1 MFEIVSAKL
10 TGIPKGPGWAES
22 YDFVPEGAEQKS
34 LRGHLFVVLSTS
46 QVEGHNVET
55 ISAGR
60 ILISKFKEDYFNDL
74 SVKPFNALKSAVENL
89 AKGFKESWGD
99 VEIAAASV
107 CGDVVYSAAVGGA
120 EVTICREGSIGTI
133 LKSVGEETIVSSGFP
148 KKGDVML
155 IGTKSF
161 YDGASPSVIKAA
173 LSAGSPEEAIEIFSP
188 ESSGKNTTGNMAA
201 IVLRFSQEQAE
212 YFESPPVANGFSFPQ
227 PSFKQKLSNIVDG
240 ILKKLPQKQIYV
252 KNEVNDEYSSQ
263 SKKLTF
269 SVALI
274 LIFVLAVSIGFGIR
288 QKKINDVKNKYQG
301 ILQQVQSEIDE
312 AISLS
317 SVSPERS
324 RELFYDASNKLATL
338 ESLHIKDPAYDA
350 VRKKID
356 SSRASIL
363 GEFLATPELFLDLGL
378 LSSGFKGDALTVSG
392 GNIFILDK
400 AGKRIV
406 SIAISTKKS
415 KVVAGPGVIEEA
427 FDLASYEDRAFILAS
442 DGVYEVD
449 KQKNKVIEKSWE
461 GNVLIKA
468 FAGNIYILDE
478 SGNQIY
484 RYAGVGGAFPNKT
497 NWLSASTNADFS
509 GVRQWVID
517 GAVYALFP
525 NSKILKYSQGSPQ
538 NFKISG
544 VTPEIGNT
552 DAIFAGDDTQYI
564 YLLDRAGKRVVVTD
578 KKGTYKAQYI
588 SESISASSNIV
599 VSEADKK
606 IILLMGD
613 KLYSVDIKHM

>member
-10 TGIPKGPGWAES
+10 TGVPKGPGWAES
-22 YDFVPEGAEQKS
+22 YDFVPEGIEQKS

-46 QVEGHNVET
+46 QVEGHGVET
-55 ISAGR
+55 ISVGR
-60 ILISKFKEDYFNDL
+60 TLIAKFREDYFDDL
-74 SVKPFNALKSAVENL
+74 TIKAFNALKSAVENL

-99 VEIAAASV
+99 VEIAAASI

-120 EVTICREGSIGTI
+120 EVIICRGGSIGTI
-133 LKSVGEETIVSSGFP
+133 LKSVGSETIVSSGFP
-148 KKGDVML
+148 KEGDVML

-161 YDGASPSVIKAA
+161 YDGTSPGIIKAA
-173 LSAGSPEEAIEIFSP
+173 LSAESPESAIEIFTP
-188 ESSGKNTTGNMAA
+188 GNPAA
-201 IVLRFSQEQAE
+201 IVLRFSQEQVKV
-212 YFESPPVANGFSFPQ
+212 FETTPIINSFSLPQ
-227 PSFKQKLSNIVDG
+227 KSFKQKVFNTIAVF
-240 ILKKLPQKQIYV
+240 LKKLPQKQLYV

-263 SKKLTF
+263 NKKLTF

-274 LIFVLAVSIGFGIR
+274 LIFILAVSIGFGIR
-288 QKKINDVKNKYQG
+288 QKKINDVKSKYQG

-312 AISLS
+312 AISLA

-324 RELFYDASNKLATL
+324 RELFYDAEQKLASIEDL
-338 ESLHIKDPAYDA
+338 KIKDPKYDDI
-350 VRKKID
+350 RKKID

-415 KVVAGPGVIEEA
+415 KVVAGPGVIDEA
-427 FDLASYEDRAFILAS
+427 FDLASYEDRAFILAG

-461 GNVLIKA
+461 GKALIKA
-468 FAGNIYILDE
+468 FAGNIYVLDE

-497 NWLSASTNADFS
+497 NWLSASIKADFS

-517 GAVYALFP
+517 GAVYTLFP

-538 NFKISG
+538 SFRIIG
-544 VTPEIGNT
+544 VTPEIGNV

-578 KKGTYKAQYI
+578 KKGTYKAQYL
-588 SESISASSNIV
+588 SESISGASNVI

-606 IILLMGD
+606 IILLTGD
-613 KLYSVDIKHM
+613 KLFSIEIRHI